1 MVEETWQ
8 FLKKNRTDG
17 FLEFFCPFFVVIKMK
32 KTKKRIAYLF
42 CAFIITAYSVFTC
55 PLKAQAAALPIIG
68 EVAGEE
74 LLMIVLDLLITGL
87 VVGGAT
93 EIATNGNYEEEM
105 KLLQSYIDFAKST
118 SENLIQFQVA
128 GTSQVITLADFISD
142 YVDGTGALQLPDE
155 ETWSRF
161 RVIEGGGSGDQT
173 PGEDPEDPGDPEPE
187 KFSFWD
193 NVKINAAMF
202 ATIGDFVTQLFNGE
216 VEGIQ
221 PETYFGFGENGF
233 SEYEMIN
240 GFYHIEGDFTVI
252 RNSSAP
258 SNLVYKYF
266 IEFNQNVSGKPA
278 FLRLLNDDLQLLLYS
293 YEEDLA
299 LMSISGIMKG
309 YDINGNFLLNSS
321 FRNGLSFNT
330 DYYSTLISNVNIP
343 VFDNAE
349 LMENFLRTGDETGIL
364 NKIYFDYD
372 ALIANI
378 DPALAP
384 LAGIEL
390 APSALPGLNVALANA
405 LDAYPLP
412 DIEPAENTSQY
423 KEVVNDVIS
432 EFVPAAAPVPDPDPV
447 PEPTPD
453 PEPIPGGENVEDI
466 NIKNYATDLRQIF
479 PFCIPF
485 DLIALLDALDAAPV
499 APKFEVP
506 FKISTLNVDEKYVI
520 DLSMF
525 DDQMAILRKLE
536 TIGFLIGLMVLTG
549 KVIKW

>member
-1 MVEETWQ
+1 
-8 FLKKNRTDG
+8 
-17 FLEFFCPFFVVIKMK
+17 MK
-32 KTKKRIAYLF
+32 KTKKRIAYIF
-42 CAFIITAYSVFTC
+42 CALIITAYSVFTC

-87 VVGGAT
+87 VIGGAS

-118 SENLIQFQVA
+118 SDNLISFQVA
-128 GTSQVITLADFISD
+128 GTSQVITLADFISE

-173 PGEDPEDPGDPEPE
+173 PGEDPEDPGNPEPE

-202 ATIGDFVTQLFNGE
+202 ATIGDFVSQLFNGE
-216 VEGIQ
+216 IEGIQ
-221 PETYFGFGENGF
+221 PEVYFGFGENGF

-240 GFYHIEGDFTVI
+240 GRYNIKGDITRFF
-252 RNSSAP
+252 NP
-258 SNLVYKYF
+258 DYF
-266 IEFNQNVSGKPA
+266 LGYILFFIDDYAYGKPV
-278 FLRLLNDDLQLLLYS
+278 LLYS
-293 YEEDLA
+293 CYDSYFEIKFFEYENNLKNIK
-299 LMSISGIMKG
+299 MSGKSRQYGVDGSYIS
-309 YDINGNFLLNSS
+309 
-321 FRNGLSFNT
+321 T
-330 DYYSTLISNVNIP
+330 YYSNALDFGEEFSKYSGANFNLNIP
-343 VFDNAE
+343 VFDNME
-349 LMENFLRTGDETGIL
+349 LMENFLKTGDETGIL

-390 APSALPGLNVALANA
+390 APSTLPGLNVALANA

-423 KEVVNDVIS
+423 KETVNDVVS
-432 EFVPAAAPVPDPDPV
+432 EFVPVAAPDPDPDPV

-453 PEPIPGGENVEDI
+453 PDPIPGEETVEDVD
-466 NIKNYATDLRQIF
+466 IKNYATDLRHIF

-506 FKISTLNVDEKYVI
+506 FKISTINVDEKYVI
-520 DLSMF
+520 DLSTF

-536 TIGFLIGLMVLTG
+536 TIGFLIGIMVLTG

>member
-1 MVEETWQ
+1 
-8 FLKKNRTDG
+8 
-17 FLEFFCPFFVVIKMK
+17 MK
-32 KTKKRIAYLF
+32 KTKKRIAYIF
-42 CAFIITAYSVFTC
+42 CALIITAYSVFTC

-87 VVGGAT
+87 VIGGAS

-118 SENLIQFQVA
+118 SDNLISFQVA
-128 GTSQVITLADFISD
+128 GTSQVITLADFISE

-173 PGEDPEDPGDPEPE
+173 PGEDPEDPGNPEPE

-202 ATIGDFVTQLFNGE
+202 ATIGDFVSQLFNGE
-216 VEGIQ
+216 IEGIQ
-221 PETYFGFGENGF
+221 PEAYYDLGKYSFNKYECDLLGRYLLKTEVKRKQNFGYEIKVRDTTVNYPNAVVYYESSGYFNYYSWIDGEVSFEDTNAVFYQYKNDGTLIKTLGGYSSIDF
-233 SEYEMIN
+233 AEPEELISYSFNIPLFADYDEM
-240 GFYHIEGDFTVI
+240 V
-252 RNSSAP
+252 
-258 SNLVYKYF
+258 
-266 IEFNQNVSGKPA
+266 
-278 FLRLLNDDLQLLLYS
+278 
-293 YEEDLA
+293 
-299 LMSISGIMKG
+299 
-309 YDINGNFLLNSS
+309 NF
-321 FRNGLSFNT
+321 FRN
-330 DYYSTLISNVNIP
+330 
-343 VFDNAE
+343 
-349 LMENFLRTGDETGIL
+349 GDETGIL

-390 APSALPGLNVALANA
+390 APSTLPGLNVALANV

-423 KEVVNDVIS
+423 KETVNDVVS
-432 EFVPAAAPVPDPDPV
+432 EFVPVAAPDPDPV

-453 PEPIPGGENVEDI
+453 PEPIPGEETVEDVD
-466 NIKNYATDLRQIF
+466 IKNYATDLRQIF

-506 FKISTLNVDEKYVI
+506 FKISTINVDEKYVI
-520 DLSMF
+520 DLSTF

-536 TIGFLIGLMVLTG
+536 TIGFLIGIMVLTG